1 MTAGTVI
8 PPVVYVPCES
18 PTGDGLVVDLRTT
31 KDGEVALI
39 VYTALDRLIDCCGR
53 HQPWAAVRTEELEK
67 VREETNFELLLFD
80 LDIPDDLRR
89 KAA

>member
-1 MTAGTVI
+1 MTAGILI

-18 PTGDGLVVDLRTT
+18 STADGLVVDLRTT
-31 KDGEVALI
+31 KDGEIALI
-39 VYTALDRLIDCCGR
+39 VYTALDRLIDCCGQ
-53 HQPWAAVRTEELEK
+53 HQPWAVLRTEELER

-80 LDIPDDLRR
+80 LDIPEDQRR